1 MIHSNLVFSNIGPTD
16 STNNYAIAQI
26 NEGLA
31 KGGMAW
37 FSNHQSAGKG
47 QRGKVWESN
56 PDENIAL
63 TMVFEPPQ
71 VFASQPF
78 LFNALI
84 SLAVRSFLEK
94 TVQSSQ
100 NPNPSTVNYQIE
112 NESQYDNNEKVYIKW
127 PNDLWVRDRKAGGIL
142 IENKYRGQLWQWT
155 IVGVGIN
162 VNQTSF
168 SDQLK
173 KAVSLKQITHENYN
187 PEQLAMQLHQVV
199 SDFIDQIEPSNV
211 EQILN
216 EYNGFL
222 YKKDEK
228 VRLKKGSA
236 VFETTIV
243 GVDKQGV
250 LTTQDTIERNFQF
263 GEVEWCF

>member
-1 MIHSNLVFSNIGPTD
+1 MIHSNLVFTNIGSID

-31 KGGMAW
+31 KDGMAW
-37 FSNHQSAGKG
+37 FSNHQTAGKG

-71 VFASQPF
+71 VFVNQPF

-94 TVQSSQ
+94 TINFSSIQ
-100 NPNPSTVNYQIE
+100 NQGKE
-112 NESQYDNNEKVYIKW
+112 NETKIKASPLDSNEKVYIKW
-127 PNDLWVRDRKAGGIL
+127 PNDLWICDRKAGGIL
-142 IENKYRGQLWQWT
+142 IENKYRGQVWLWT
-155 IVGVGIN
+155 VIGVGIN
-162 VNQTSF
+162 VNQTRF
-168 SDQLK
+168 SNQLK
-173 KAVSLKQITHENYN
+173 NAVSLKQLTYKEFN
-187 PEQLAMQLHQVV
+187 PEELAKQLHQVV
-199 SDFIDQIEPSNV
+199 SDFIDQIEPNKV

-216 EYNGFL
+216 DYNNFL
-222 YKKDEK
+222 FKKGEK

-236 VFETTIV
+236 VFETTII
-243 GVDKQGV
+243 GVNKQGI
-250 LTTQDTIERNFQF
+250 LNTQDTIERGFQF

>member
-1 MIHSNLVFSNIGPTD
+1 MNHSNLVFTNIGPID

-37 FSNHQSAGKG
+37 FSNHQTAGKG

-71 VFASQPF
+71 VFVSQPF

-94 TVQSSQ
+94 TIQFSQ
-100 NPNPSTVNYQIE
+100 NPNPSTLNNLLE
-112 NESQYDNNEKVYIKW
+112 DLNHPDSNEKVYIKW
-127 PNDLWVRDRKAGGIL
+127 PNDLWIRDRKAGGIL
-142 IENKYRGQLWQWT
+142 IENKYRGQLWQWAV
-155 IVGVGIN
+155 VGIGIN
-162 VNQTSF
+162 VNQTYF
-168 SDQLK
+168 SENLK
-173 KAVSLKQITHENYN
+173 NAISLKQITHEEYN
-187 PEQLAMQLHQVV
+187 SEQLAKQLHQVV
-199 SDFIDQIEPSNV
+199 SDFINQIEPSSV
-211 EQILN
+211 EQILR
-216 EYNGFL
+216 EYNQFL

-243 GVDKQGV
+243 GVDKHGV
-250 LTTQDTIERNFQF
+250 LTTQDNIERNFQF
-263 GEVEWCF
+263 GEVEWIF

>member
-1 MIHSNLVFSNIGPTD
+1 MNHSNLVFSSIGPID

-37 FSNHQSAGKG
+37 FSNHQTAGKG

-56 PDENIAL
+56 PNENIAL

-71 VFASQPF
+71 VFVSQPF

-94 TVQSSQ
+94 TIQPLPNSNSSIS
-100 NPNPSTVNYQIE
+100 NSKNFNG
-112 NESQYDNNEKVYIKW
+112 SQTNSNEKVYIKW
-127 PNDLWVRDRKAGGIL
+127 PNDLWIRDRKAGGIL
-142 IENKYRGQLWQWT
+142 IENKYRGKLWQWT

-162 VNQTSF
+162 VNQNHF
-168 SDQLK
+168 SEHIK
-173 KAVSLKQITHENYN
+173 NAVSLKQITQKELS
-187 PEQLAMQLHQVV
+187 PEQLAKQLHQEVYN
-199 SDFIDQIEPSNV
+199 FINQIDAGNV
-211 EQILN
+211 EQIMS
-216 EYNGFL
+216 EYNKFL

-228 VRLKKGSA
+228 VKLKKGSA
-236 VFETTIV
+236 VFETSIV

-250 LTTQDTIERNFQF
+250 LITQDSIERNFQF
-263 GEVEWCF
+263 GEVEWIF

>member
-1 MIHSNLVFSNIGPTD
+1 MIHSNLVFTNIGPID

-31 KGGMAW
+31 KRGMAW
-37 FSNHQSAGKG
+37 FSNHQTAGKG

-71 VFASQPF
+71 ALVNQPF

-94 TVQSSQ
+94 IINLSSIQ
-100 NPNPSTVNYQIE
+100 NSLIQNEPLSQANPYNS
-112 NESQYDNNEKVYIKW
+112 NEKVYIKW
-127 PNDLWVRDRKAGGIL
+127 PNDLWIRDRKAGGIL
-142 IENKYRGQLWQWT
+142 IENKYRGQLWQWAV
-155 IVGVGIN
+155 VGVGIN
-162 VNQTSF
+162 LNQTRF
-168 SDQLK
+168 SEQLK
-173 KAVSLKQITHENYN
+173 NAVSLKQITHEDYN
-187 PEQLAMQLHQVV
+187 PEQLAMQLHEVV
-199 SDFIDQIEPSNV
+199 SDFINQTEQSNV
-211 EQILN
+211 EKILN
-216 EYNGFL
+216 EYNQFL

-236 VFETTIV
+236 VFETTII
-243 GVDKQGV
+243 GVDKHGV